1 MAGKQPLK
9 KKEVKSFNVKDFK
22 SNFLGTKAS
31 KTADKELEW
40 LIMPQAFQEAVKLP
54 GIPMGRTTMVRG
66 WSDTGKST
74 LKNLAIAAAMRQNV
88 LPVIFETEGNFDF
101 QYAKDC
107 GMDIEP
113 VYGELY
119 DEETGDVII
128 DEKTGKPKTGIVDWE
143 GNYILFTPTKMCEFC
158 GKMDYSTG
166 KEVSKQ
172 RKVAVIEDI
181 GYIINTLLDQQDDGE
196 LPMPLLFI
204 WDSVGS
210 IQSWKSYTSKVGNN
224 MFDAGAINTVFKPI
238 FARIASSKEVGTPYT
253 NTMFVV
259 NKIWKD
265 NANSVGGAV
274 AIANSGGEAFQ
285 YGIRLQIHVGGV
297 AKAGT
302 KKLKATFKG
311 EEYQYGTVTKIAV
324 FKNQLPTPYN
334 ITYSGTMCCVHNGI
348 ISEDELDNYKK
359 TEIPAIISRI
369 QDLLEG
375 KYSGE
380 INASDVEF
388 KEEGEVDM
396 TPIEP

>member
-22 SNFLGTKAS
+22 KDFLGEKVS

-40 LIMPQAFQEAVKLP
+40 LIMPSAFQEAVKLP

-74 LKNLAIAAAMRQNV
+74 LKNLAIAAAMRQGV

-113 VYGELY
+113 IYGEIE
-119 DEETGDVII
+119 DEETGEVRD
-128 DEKTGKPKTGIVDWE
+128 GIVDWE
-143 GNYILFTPTKMCEFC
+143 GNYVLFTPTKMCDFC

-172 RKVAVIEDI
+172 RRVAVIEDI
-181 GYIINTLLDQQDDGE
+181 GYIINTFLDKQDNGE

-238 FARIASSKEVGTPYT
+238 FARISTSKEVGSPYT

-259 NKIWKD
+259 NKIWQD

-274 AIANSGGEAFQ
+274 AIKNSGGEAFQ
-285 YGIRLQIHVGGV
+285 YGVRLQIHVGGV

-302 KKLKATFKG
+302 KKLKATLKG
-311 EEYQYGTVTKIAV
+311 EEYQYGTVTKISV
-324 FKNQLPTPYN
+324 YKNQLPTPYN

-348 ISEDELDNYKK
+348 VSEDELNDYKK
-359 TEIPAIISRI
+359 TQIPVIIERMTA
-369 QDLLEG
+369 LLGEEG
-375 KYSGE
+375 GNVSV
-380 INASDVEF
+380 SDVTF

-396 TPIEP
+396 TPVEA

>member
-1 MAGKQPLK
+1 MAKQPLK
-9 KKEVKSFNVKDFK
+9 KKEVKSFSVKDFK
-22 SNFLGTKAS
+22 KDFLGEKVS

-40 LIMPQAFQEAVKLP
+40 LIMPSAFQEAVKLP

-74 LKNLAIAAAMRQNV
+74 LKNLAIAAAMRQGV

-113 VYGELY
+113 IYGEIE
-119 DEETGDVII
+119 DEETGEVR
-128 DEKTGKPKTGIVDWE
+128 EGIVDWE
-143 GNYILFTPTKMCEFC
+143 GNYVLFTPTKMCDFC

-166 KEVSKQ
+166 KEVNKQ
-172 RKVAVIEDI
+172 RRVAVIEDI
-181 GYIINTLLDQQDDGE
+181 GYIINTFLDKQDNGE

-238 FARIASSKEVGTPYT
+238 FARISTSKEVGSPYT

-259 NKIWKD
+259 NKIWQD

-274 AIANSGGEAFQ
+274 AIKNSGGEAFQ
-285 YGIRLQIHVGGV
+285 YGVRLQIHVGGV

-302 KKLKATFKG
+302 KKLKATLKG
-311 EEYQYGTVTKIAV
+311 EEYQYGTVTKISV
-324 FKNQLPTPYN
+324 YKNQLPTPYN

-348 ISEDELDNYKK
+348 VSEDELNDYKK
-359 TEIPAIISRI
+359 TQIPVIIERMTA
-369 QDLLEG
+369 LLGEEG
-375 KYSGE
+375 ENVS
-380 INASDVEF
+380 ASDVTF

-396 TPIEP
+396 TPVEA

>member
-1 MAGKQPLK
+1 MAQPLK
-9 KKEVKSFNVKDFK
+9 KKEIKSFNVKDFK
-22 SNFLGTKAS
+22 KSFLGEKTS

-40 LIMPQAFQEAVKLP
+40 IPMPKAYQDAVKLP
-54 GIPMGRTTMVRG
+54 GIPMGRATMLRG

-74 LKNLAIAAAMRQNV
+74 LKNLAIAGAMRQGI

-113 VYGELY
+113 IYGEVV
-119 DEETGDVII
+119 DEVTGEIG
-128 DEKTGKPKTGIVDWE
+128 EGIVDWE
-143 GNYILFTPTKMCEFC
+143 GNYLLFTPTKICEFC

-166 KEVSKQ
+166 KEGSKE

-181 GYIINTLLDQQDDGE
+181 GYIINTLLDQQDNGE

-210 IQSWKSYTSKVGNN
+210 IISWKSYQSKVGNN
-224 MFDAGAINTVFKPI
+224 MFDANAINNVFKPI
-238 FARIASSKEVGTPYT
+238 FPRISASKEVGSPYT
-253 NTMFVV
+253 NTMIVV

-265 NANSVGGAV
+265 TANSVGGAV
-274 AIANSGGEAFQ
+274 AIANAGGESFQ

-297 AKAGT
+297 AKAGV
-302 KKLKATFKG
+302 KKLKATYKG

-324 FKNQLPTPYN
+324 CKNQLPTPYN

-348 ISEDELDNYKK
+348 IPEDDINNYKK
-359 TEIPAIISRI
+359 NEIPNLI
-369 QDLLEG
+369 QKKIE
-375 KYSGE
+375 SMVGE
-380 INASDVEF
+380 KVDVDINEIKFSED
-388 KEEGEVDM
+388 GTVDN
-396 TPIEP
+396 TPIPMG

>member
-9 KKEVKSFNVKDFK
+9 KKEVKSFSVKDFK
-22 SNFLGTKAS
+22 KDFLGEKVS

-40 LIMPQAFQEAVKLP
+40 LIMPSAFQEAVKLP

-74 LKNLAIAAAMRQNV
+74 LKNLAIAAAMRQGV

-113 VYGELY
+113 VYGEIE
-119 DEETGDVII
+119 DEETGEVR
-128 DEKTGKPKTGIVDWE
+128 EGIVDWE
-143 GNYILFTPTKMCEFC
+143 GNYVLFTPTKMCDFC

-172 RKVAVIEDI
+172 RRVAVIEDI
-181 GYIINTLLDQQDDGE
+181 GYIINTFLDKQDNGE

-238 FARIASSKEVGTPYT
+238 FARISTSKEVGSPYT

-259 NKIWKD
+259 NKIWQD

-274 AIANSGGEAFQ
+274 AIKNSGGEAFQ
-285 YGIRLQIHVGGV
+285 YGVRLQIHVGGV

-302 KKLKATFKG
+302 KKLKATLKG
-311 EEYQYGTVTKIAV
+311 EEYQYGTVTKISV
-324 FKNQLPTPYN
+324 YKNQLPTPYN

-348 ISEDELDNYKK
+348 VSEEELNDYKK
-359 TEIPAIISRI
+359 TQIPVIIERMTA
-369 QDLLEG
+369 LL
-375 KYSGE
+375 GE
-380 INASDVEF
+380 DGGNVSASDVTF

-396 TPIEP
+396 TPVEA

>member
-22 SNFLGTKAS
+22 KDFLGEKVS

-40 LIMPQAFQEAVKLP
+40 LIMPDAFQEAVKLP

-74 LKNLAIAAAMRQNV
+74 LKNLAIAAAMRQGV

-113 VYGELY
+113 IYGEIE
-119 DEETGDVII
+119 DEETGEVR
-128 DEKTGKPKTGIVDWE
+128 EGIVDWE
-143 GNYILFTPTKMCEFC
+143 GNYVLFTPTKMCDFC

-172 RKVAVIEDI
+172 RRVAVIEDI
-181 GYIINTLLDQQDDGE
+181 GYIINTFLDKQDNGE

-238 FARIASSKEVGTPYT
+238 FARISTSKEVGSPYT

-259 NKIWKD
+259 NKIWQD

-274 AIANSGGEAFQ
+274 AIKNSGGEAFQ
-285 YGIRLQIHVGGV
+285 YGVRLQIHVGGV

-302 KKLKATFKG
+302 KKLKATLKG

-324 FKNQLPTPYN
+324 YKNQLPTPYN

-348 ISEDELDNYKK
+348 VSEDELNDYKK
-359 TEIPAIISRI
+359 TQIPVIIERMTA
-369 QDLLEG
+369 LL
-375 KYSGE
+375 GE
-380 INASDVEF
+380 DGGNVSVSDVTF

-396 TPIEP
+396 TPVEA

>member
-1 MAGKQPLK
+1 MAQPLK

-22 SNFLGTKAS
+22 KSFLGEKTS

-40 LIMPQAFQEAVKLP
+40 ISMPKAYQDAVRLP
-54 GIPMGRTTMVRG
+54 GIPMGRATMLRG

-74 LKNLAIAAAMRQNV
+74 LKNLAIAGAMRQGI

-113 VYGELY
+113 IYGEVV
-119 DEETGDVII
+119 DEVTGEIG
-128 DEKTGKPKTGIVDWE
+128 EGIVDWE
-143 GNYILFTPTKMCEFC
+143 GNYLLFTPTKICEFC

-166 KEVSKQ
+166 KEGTKE

-181 GYIINTLLDQQDDGE
+181 GYVINTLLDQQDNGE

-210 IQSWKSYTSKVGNN
+210 IISWKSYQSKVGNN
-224 MFDAGAINTVFKPI
+224 MFDANAINNVFKPI
-238 FARIASSKEVGTPYT
+238 FPRISASKEVGSPYT
-253 NTMFVV
+253 NTMIVV

-265 NANSVGGAV
+265 TANSVGGAV
-274 AIANSGGEAFQ
+274 AIANAGGESFQ

-297 AKAGT
+297 AKAGV
-302 KKLKATFKG
+302 KKLKATYKG

-324 FKNQLPTPYN
+324 CKNQLPTPYN

-348 ISEDELDNYKK
+348 IPEDDINNYKK
-359 TEIPAIISRI
+359 TEIPNLI
-369 QDLLEG
+369 QKKIE
-375 KYSGE
+375 SMVGE
-380 INASDVEF
+380 KVDVDINEIKFSED
-388 KEEGEVDM
+388 GTVDN
-396 TPIEP
+396 TPIPMG

>member
-9 KKEVKSFNVKDFK
+9 KKEVKSFNIKDFK
-22 SNFLGTKAS
+22 RDFLGEKVS

-40 LIMPQAFQEAVKLP
+40 LIMPSAFQEAVKLP

-74 LKNLAIAAAMRQNV
+74 LKNLAIAAAMRQGV

-113 VYGELY
+113 IYGEIE
-119 DEETGDVII
+119 DEETGEVRD
-128 DEKTGKPKTGIVDWE
+128 GIVDWE
-143 GNYILFTPTKMCEFC
+143 GNYVLFTPTKMCDFC

-172 RKVAVIEDI
+172 RRVAVIEDI
-181 GYIINTLLDQQDDGE
+181 GYIINTFLDKQDNGE

-238 FARIASSKEVGTPYT
+238 FARISTSKEVGSPYT

-259 NKIWKD
+259 NKIWQD

-274 AIANSGGEAFQ
+274 AIKNSGGEAFQ
-285 YGIRLQIHVGGV
+285 YGVRLQIHVGGV

-302 KKLKATFKG
+302 KKLKATLKG
-311 EEYQYGTVTKIAV
+311 EEYQYGTVTKISV
-324 FKNQLPTPYN
+324 YKNQLPTPYN

-348 ISEDELDNYKK
+348 VSEDELNDYKK
-359 TEIPAIISRI
+359 TQIPVIIERMTA
-369 QDLLEG
+369 LL
-375 KYSGE
+375 GE
-380 INASDVEF
+380 DGGNVSASDVTF

-396 TPIEP
+396 TPVEA

>member
-1 MAGKQPLK
+1 
-9 KKEVKSFNVKDFK
+9 
-22 SNFLGTKAS
+22 
-31 KTADKELEW
+31 
-40 LIMPQAFQEAVKLP
+40 MPSAFQEAVKLP

-74 LKNLAIAAAMRQNV
+74 LKNLAIAAAMRQGV

-113 VYGELY
+113 IYGEIE
-119 DEETGDVII
+119 DEETGEVR
-128 DEKTGKPKTGIVDWE
+128 EGIVDWE
-143 GNYILFTPTKMCEFC
+143 GNYVLFTPTKMCDFC

-166 KEVSKQ
+166 KEVNKQ
-172 RKVAVIEDI
+172 RRVAVIEDI
-181 GYIINTLLDQQDDGE
+181 GYIINTFLDKQDNGE

-238 FARIASSKEVGTPYT
+238 FARISTSKEVGSPYT

-259 NKIWKD
+259 NKIWQD

-274 AIANSGGEAFQ
+274 AIKNSGGEAFQ
-285 YGIRLQIHVGGV
+285 YGVRLQIHVGGV

-302 KKLKATFKG
+302 KKLKATLKG
-311 EEYQYGTVTKIAV
+311 EEYQYGTVTKISV
-324 FKNQLPTPYN
+324 YKNQLPTPYN

-348 ISEDELDNYKK
+348 VSEDELNDYKK
-359 TEIPAIISRI
+359 TQIPVIIERMTA
-369 QDLLEG
+369 LLGEEG
-375 KYSGE
+375 ENVS
-380 INASDVEF
+380 ASDVTF

-396 TPIEP
+396 TPVEA

>member
-9 KKEVKSFNVKDFK
+9 KKEVKAFNVKDFK
-22 SNFLGTKAS
+22 KDFLGEKVS

-40 LIMPQAFQEAVKLP
+40 LIMPEAFQEAVKLP

-74 LKNLAIAAAMRQNV
+74 LKNLAIAAAMKQGV

-107 GMDIEP
+107 GMLIEP
-113 VYGELY
+113 VYGEIT
-119 DEETGDVII
+119 DEETGEVR
-128 DEKTGKPKTGIVDWE
+128 EGIVDWE
-143 GNYILFTPTKMCEFC
+143 GDYVLFTPTKMCEFC

-166 KEVSKQ
+166 KEGTKE

-181 GYIINTLLDQQDDGE
+181 GYIINTFLDKQDEGQ
-196 LPMPLLFI
+196 LPMPILFI

-238 FARIASSKEVGTPYT
+238 FARISTSKEVGSPYT

-259 NKIWKD
+259 NKIWQD

-274 AIANSGGEAFQ
+274 AIKNSGGEAFQ
-285 YGIRLQIHVGGV
+285 YGVRLQIHVGGV

-302 KKLKATFKG
+302 KKLKATLKG
-311 EEYQYGTVTKIAV
+311 DEYQYGTVTKISV
-324 FKNQLPTPYN
+324 YKNQLPTPYN

-348 ISEDELDNYKK
+348 ISEYDLNNYKK
-359 TEIPAIISRI
+359 TQIPVIIERMSA
-369 QDLLEG
+369 LLEG
-375 KYSGE
+375 DF
-380 INASDVEF
+380 NASDVKF
-388 KEEGEVDM
+388 TEEGEVDM
-396 TPIEP
+396 TPLTD

>member
-9 KKEVKSFNVKDFK
+9 KKEVKSFNIKDFK
-22 SNFLGTKAS
+22 KDFLGEKVS

-40 LIMPQAFQEAVKLP
+40 LIMPSAFQEAVKLP

-74 LKNLAIAAAMRQNV
+74 LKNLVIAAAMRQGV

-113 VYGELY
+113 IYGEIE
-119 DEETGDVII
+119 DEETGEVRQ
-128 DEKTGKPKTGIVDWE
+128 GIVDWE
-143 GNYILFTPTKMCEFC
+143 GNYVLFTPTKMCDFC
-158 GKMDYSTG
+158 GKMDYSAG
-166 KEVSKQ
+166 KEGTKQ

-181 GYIINTLLDQQDDGE
+181 GWIINTFLDEQDNGN

-238 FARIASSKEVGTPYT
+238 FARISTSKELGSPYT

-259 NKIWKD
+259 NKIWQD

-274 AIANSGGEAFQ
+274 AIKNSGGEAFQ
-285 YGIRLQIHVGGV
+285 YGVRLQIHVGGV

-302 KKLKATFKG
+302 KKLKATLKG
-311 EEYQYGTVTKIAV
+311 EEYQYGTVTKISV
-324 FKNQLPTPYN
+324 YKNQLPTPYN

-348 ISEDELDNYKK
+348 VSEDELNDYKK
-359 TEIPAIISRI
+359 TQIPVIIERMTA
-369 QDLLEG
+369 LL
-375 KYSGE
+375 GE
-380 INASDVEF
+380 DGGSVSASDVTF

-396 TPIEP
+396 TPVEA

>member
-22 SNFLGTKAS
+22 KDFLGEKVS

-40 LIMPQAFQEAVKLP
+40 LIMPSAFQEAVKLP

-74 LKNLAIAAAMRQNV
+74 LKNLAIAAAMRQGV

-113 VYGELY
+113 IYGEIE
-119 DEETGDVII
+119 DEETGEVRD
-128 DEKTGKPKTGIVDWE
+128 GIVDWE
-143 GNYILFTPTKMCEFC
+143 GNYVLFTPTKMCDFC

-172 RKVAVIEDI
+172 RRVAVIEDI
-181 GYIINTLLDQQDDGE
+181 GYIINTFLDKQDNGE

-238 FARIASSKEVGTPYT
+238 FARISTSKEVGSPYT

-259 NKIWKD
+259 NKIWQD

-274 AIANSGGEAFQ
+274 AIKNSGGEAFQ
-285 YGIRLQIHVGGV
+285 YGVRLQIHVGGV

-302 KKLKATFKG
+302 KKLKATLKG
-311 EEYQYGTVTKIAV
+311 EEYQYGTVTKISV
-324 FKNQLPTPYN
+324 YKNQLPTPYN

-348 ISEDELDNYKK
+348 VSEDELNDYKK
-359 TEIPAIISRI
+359 TQIPVIIERMTA
-369 QDLLEG
+369 LL
-375 KYSGE
+375 GE
-380 INASDVEF
+380 DRGNVSASDVTF

-396 TPIEP
+396 TPVEA

>member
-9 KKEVKSFNVKDFK
+9 KKEVKSFSVKDFK
-22 SNFLGTKAS
+22 KDFLGEKVS

-40 LIMPQAFQEAVKLP
+40 LIMPSAFQEAVKLP

-74 LKNLAIAAAMRQNV
+74 LKNLAIAAAMRQGV

-113 VYGELY
+113 IYGEIE
-119 DEETGDVII
+119 DEETGEVRD
-128 DEKTGKPKTGIVDWE
+128 GIVDWE
-143 GNYILFTPTKMCEFC
+143 GNYVLFTPTKMCDFC

-172 RKVAVIEDI
+172 RRVAVIEDI
-181 GYIINTLLDQQDDGE
+181 GYIINTFLDKQDNGE

-238 FARIASSKEVGTPYT
+238 FARISTSKEVGSPYT

-259 NKIWKD
+259 NKIWQD

-274 AIANSGGEAFQ
+274 AIKNSGGEAFQ
-285 YGIRLQIHVGGV
+285 YGVRLQIHVGGV

-302 KKLKATFKG
+302 KKLKATLKG
-311 EEYQYGTVTKIAV
+311 EEYQYGTVTKISV
-324 FKNQLPTPYN
+324 YKNQLPTPYN

-348 ISEDELDNYKK
+348 VSEDELNDYKK
-359 TEIPAIISRI
+359 TQIPVIIERMTA
-369 QDLLEG
+369 LL
-375 KYSGE
+375 GE
-380 INASDVEF
+380 DGGNVNVSDVTF

-396 TPIEP
+396 TPVEA